1 MIHSALMVTKSTVTD
16 ATKSAA
22 GQTACRN
29 RIEGANRV
37 KLATLKNGRRDGRVV
52 VVSKDL
58 TRCTDA
64 SFLVPTLQ
72 AALDDWTRISPHL
85 EALAESLE
93 HGAVPAE
100 RFHEHDALSPLPRA
114 YQWADGSAYVNH
126 VELVRKARNAEM
138 PETFWTD
145 PLMYQGGS
153 DAFLAPRDPIRMADE
168 AFGIDME
175 GEVAVIVDD
184 VPMGATREEAAA
196 AIRLIMLV
204 NDVSLR
210 GLIPAELAKGF
221 GFFQSKP
228 SSAFSPVAVT
238 PDELG
243 EAWDGGKVHLPLC
256 VDLNGRPFGRANAG
270 IDMTFDFPTLV
281 AHAAKTRPL
290 GAGAIIGSGTVSNKL
305 DGGPGKP
312 VAQGG
317 AGYSCI
323 AEIRTI
329 ETIETG
335 RPVTPFMRFGDT
347 VRIEMKDA
355 SGHSIFGAIEQTVE
369 KYEH

>member
-1 MIHSALMVTKSTVTD
+1 M
-16 ATKSAA
+16 
-22 GQTACRN
+22 
-29 RIEGANRV
+29 
-37 KLATLKNGRRDGRVV
+37 KLATLKNGRRDGKLV

-58 TRCTDA
+58 TRYTDA

-72 AALDDWTRISPHL
+72 AALDDWRRIAPHL

-93 HGAVPAE
+93 HGSVPSE
-100 RFHEHDALSPLPRA
+100 RFHEHDAMSPLPRA

-138 PETFWTD
+138 PASFWTD

-153 DAFLAPRDPIRMADE
+153 DSFLSPRDPIRMADE
-168 AFGIDME
+168 AYGIDME

-184 VPMGATREEAAA
+184 VPMGASRDEARG
-196 AIRLIMLV
+196 AIRLVMLV

-210 GLIPAELAKGF
+210 GLIPAELGKGF

-228 SSAFSPVAVT
+228 SSAFSPVAVS

-243 EAWDGGKVHLPLC
+243 EAWDGAMLHLPLC
-256 VDLNGRPFGRANAG
+256 VDYNGQPFGRANAG
-270 IDMTFDFPTLV
+270 VDMTFDFPTLI

-290 GAGAIIGSGTVSNKL
+290 VAGTIIGSGTVSNKL

-317 AGYSCI
+317 VGYSCI
-323 AEIRTI
+323 AEIRMI

-335 RPVTPFMRFGDT
+335 RATTPFMRFGDT
-347 VRIEMKDA
+347 VRIEMKDEA
-355 SGHSIFGAIEQTVE
+355 GHSIFGAIEQTVE
-369 KYEH
+369 KYER